1 MGPQIPPELLRLLM
15 ARRGMLP
22 QPSAAP
28 QGAPG
33 MPPPQGMQRAPSAPP
48 VQGQLGALGAPG
60 TQRPGQVA
68 QLGSVTP
75 EQAAAERF
83 EALKRAGQMPGQA
96 GMFDG
101 LTPSGPGRSNNLF
114 AGSKNWYQGIF
125 NTTNRLTPF
134 DSFFVDETQSA
145 SWL

>member
-1 MGPQIPPELLRLLM
+1 MQQQIPPEILRLLM
-15 ARRGMLP
+15 AGRGMLP
-22 QPSAAP
+22 RPGGAP
-28 QGAPG
+28 QATPG
-33 MPPPQGMQRAPSAPP
+33 MLPQQPQAPAAPP

-101 LTPSGPGRSNNLF
+101 LTPSGPGRTNNLF